1 MLVDSDMAAHGNPD
15 RSGVRSISSAT
26 DISQGEVAASDPRK
40 HWTDEA
46 LMAAV
51 AVGDQFAYSI
61 VYDRYADLVYSTT
74 YRVLGDAGLAEDAA
88 QDVFIRIW
96 QRPESFVPSR
106 GRFLSWLLSVA
117 RNRAVDEI
125 RSRGRRWK
133 REGTV
138 LDPVEDHESAFRDE
152 SSDGADP
159 LSVAELKESQI
170 AVRNALKEL
179 PREQERVLAMSYFG
193 GYTQQEIALQL
204 HEPLGTVKTRI
215 RLGMQKLR
223 QALGDQR

>member
-1 MLVDSDMAAHGNPD
+1 
-15 RSGVRSISSAT
+15 
-26 DISQGEVAASDPRK
+26 
-40 HWTDEA
+40 
-46 LMAAV
+46 MAAV
-51 AVGDQFAYSI
+51 AVGDQFAFGV
-61 VYDRYADLVYSTT
+61 VYDRYADAVYSTT

-106 GRFLSWLLSVA
+106 GRFLSWLLSVS

-125 RSRGRRWK
+125 RSRGRRWR
-133 REGTV
+133 REGSS
-138 LDPVEDHESAFRDE
+138 LDPVEDHDSGYKDE
-152 SSDGADP
+152 SSQGVDP
-159 LSVAELKESQI
+159 LWAAELKESQT
-170 AVRNALKEL
+170 AVRDALRDL
-179 PREQERVLAMSYFG
+179 PHEQERVLVMSYFG
-193 GYTQQEIALQL
+193 GYTQQEIALRL

>member
-1 MLVDSDMAAHGNPD
+1 MAAQSNPD
-15 RSGVRSISSAT
+15 GSGVRSIRSAA
-26 DISQGEVAASDPRK
+26 DISRTGVAVSDPRE

-51 AVGDQFAYSI
+51 AVGDQFAFGI

-106 GRFLSWLLSVA
+106 GRFLSWLLSVS

-125 RSRGRRWK
+125 RSRGRRLK
-133 REGTV
+133 REGRS
-138 LDPVEDHESAFRDE
+138 LDPVEDHDSGYRDE
-152 SSDGADP
+152 SSQGIDP
-159 LSVAELKESQI
+159 LWAAELKESQV
-170 AVRNALKEL
+170 AVRKALEDL
-179 PREQERVLAMSYFG
+179 PREQRRVLAMSYFG

-204 HEPLGTVKTRI
+204 HEPLGTVKTRV

-223 QALGDQR
+223 QALGDRT

>member
-1 MLVDSDMAAHGNPD
+1 
-15 RSGVRSISSAT
+15 
-26 DISQGEVAASDPRK
+26 
-40 HWTDEA
+40 
-46 LMAAV
+46 MAAV
-51 AVGDQFAYSI
+51 AVGDQFAFGI

-106 GRFLSWLLSVA
+106 GRFLSWLLSVS

-125 RSRGRRWK
+125 RSRGRRLK
-133 REGTV
+133 REGRS
-138 LDPVEDHESAFRDE
+138 LDPVEDHDSGYRDE
-152 SSDGADP
+152 SSQGIDP
-159 LSVAELKESQI
+159 LWAAELKESQV
-170 AVRNALKEL
+170 AVRKALEDL
-179 PREQERVLAMSYFG
+179 PREQRRVLAMSYFG

-204 HEPLGTVKTRI
+204 HEPLGTVKTRV

-223 QALGDQR
+223 QALGDRT

>member
-1 MLVDSDMAAHGNPD
+1 
-15 RSGVRSISSAT
+15 
-26 DISQGEVAASDPRK
+26 
-40 HWTDEA
+40 
-46 LMAAV
+46 MAAV
-51 AVGDQFAYSI
+51 AVGDQFAFGV
-61 VYDRYADLVYSTT
+61 VYDRYADLVYSAA

-88 QDVFIRIW
+88 QDVFVRIW

-133 REGTV
+133 REGTTF
-138 LDPVEDHESAFRDE
+138 DPLTERDAAIPDE
-152 SSDGADP
+152 SSDGIDP
-159 LSVAELKESQI
+159 LWAAELKENQL
-170 AVRNALKEL
+170 AVRDALALL
-179 PREQERVLAMSYFG
+179 PDEQRRVLAMSYFG
-193 GYTQQEIALQL
+193 GYTQQEISVRL

-223 QALGDQR
+223 NALGDQR